1 MLGWLCDPEFP
12 IDRCRWDGPFIICL
26 VYLVSFTRSIDMIF
40 ALKQHC
46 TRKQQKEAKRVCK
59 ATHLPNH
66 SRNPCAMHILSSQVL
81 HYMHVL
87 CDQLWLAISIP
98 FLGNSVDESIV
109 DWHIHVCRLSNQYW
123 NNIYPF
129 RGHKYLTFFIEY
141 DQTFMKL

>member
-66 SRNPCAMHILSSQVL
+66 SRNPPCAMHILSSQVL

-87 CDQLWLAISIP
+87 CECVTSCGCQFP

-123 NNIYPF
+123 KNIPIP
-129 RGHKYLTFFIEY
+129 RT
-141 DQTFMKL
+141 